1 MNGSRIRKTSLA
13 LIRELKHEENT
24 LLEPQLARLPSHYT
38 LDTMGL
44 FNQLNLTYLALT
56 SEES

>member
-1 MNGSRIRKTSLA
+1 MNGSRITKTSPA

-44 FNQLNLTYLALT
+44 FNQLNPTWR
-56 SEES
+56 